1 MGAKRDDC
9 PEVAGT
15 STRDVQGCIDSDGDG
30 WSDEYGS
37 WNAAFSI
44 MGEEPAS
51 SWLTYMILGTVMLVS
66 SALAMIVRY
75 SRSTSSLERG
85 IAKEAT
91 GGEKN
96 A

>member
-1 MGAKRDDC
+1 
-9 PEVAGT
+9 
-15 STRDVQGCIDSDGDG
+15 
-30 WSDEYGS
+30 
-37 WNAAFSI
+37 

-75 SRSTSSLERG
+75 SRSASSLERG